1 MVSRKWLRGG
11 LQDYLL
17 ESQEEKKDWYI
28 VVLICSQTTH
38 KKGIQEKE
46 LCQVRQVLVY
56 TIEITLRWWCCLRKF
71 IGFHEHGISLF
82 SFFFSFIYLFLTVL
96 GLCCCAQ
103 AFL

>member
-1 MVSRKWLRGG
+1 M
-11 LQDYLL
+11 QDYLL